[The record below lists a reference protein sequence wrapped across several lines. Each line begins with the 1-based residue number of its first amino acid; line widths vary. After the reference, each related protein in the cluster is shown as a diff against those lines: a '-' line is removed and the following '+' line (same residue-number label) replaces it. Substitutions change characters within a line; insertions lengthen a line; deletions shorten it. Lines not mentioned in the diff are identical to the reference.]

1 MYYVFCFLSLVL
13 GAWATYTALLEAP
26 ADSIQGN
33 VQRIFYFHVPL
44 VWVSF
49 VAFIGGAIMSLR
61 YLISRNI
68 KHDTWARAYIK
79 TGWAFTTT
87 VLVTGPL
94 WAKPIWGV
102 LWNWGDERLVSF
114 FVMWMM
120 YNGYIL
126 LRATVADFEKAARIG
141 AVVSLLAVMNA
152 VLVVAAI
159 YIWKTASHPG
169 PVLVQ
174 KGGTTGLVNP
184 LMQKAFALSFLSFT
198 AIFICILFAR
208 FKVEQ
213 LETKAHGF
221 EV

>member
-1 MYYVFCFLSLVL
+1 MYYALTVISLAACGWAAYLSLI
-13 GAWATYTALLEAP
+13 AAP
-26 ADSIQGN
+26 ADAMQGN

-49 VAFIGGAIMSLR
+49 IAFIGGAFMSLR
-61 YLISRNI
+61 YLKNRNPR
-68 KHDTWARAYIK
+68 HDAWARAFIK

-94 WAKPIWGV
+94 WAKPVWGTF
-102 LWNWGDERLVSF
+102 WNWGDERLVSF

-126 LRATVADFEKAARIG
+126 LRATVTDFERGARIG
-141 AVVSLLAVMNA
+141 AVLALLAVVNA

-169 PVLVQ
+169 PLFVQ
-174 KGGTTGLVNP
+174 KGGSGLMSP
-184 LMQKAFALSFLSFT
+184 EMKRAFWTSFCAFT
-198 AIFICILFAR
+198 LFFICILIAR
-208 FKVEQ
+208 FKTE
-213 LETKAHGF
+213 EAEGASHGF
-221 EV
+221 KA